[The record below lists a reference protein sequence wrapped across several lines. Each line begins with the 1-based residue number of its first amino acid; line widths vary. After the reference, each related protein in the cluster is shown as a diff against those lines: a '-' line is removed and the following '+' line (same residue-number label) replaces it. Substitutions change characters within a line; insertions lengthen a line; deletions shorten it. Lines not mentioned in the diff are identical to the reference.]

1 MSLFNYS
8 RLESMA
14 LMRALWTVAN
24 ADGVFARREQA
35 MLLSSGQMLDVD
47 VDIQALTVIDPEE
60 LADRIE
66 TPANRIVAA
75 KACLVMA
82 IVDGSIS
89 PEEWQVLAAFRVA
102 LGVSDADMAVFHS
115 LSRRQRQL
123 NQFEFQRRFAAPQL
137 KTMYAQQGWE
147 GVMQFFEDIEHVT
160 LPKLTQENPEIV
172 WRYRKLGLLPAG
184 TLGRELWRFYR
195 EREFA
200 FAGEVGGVPEHLV
213 HHDLTH
219 ILTGY
224 STDPEGELEVL
235 AFSAGMREED
245 PFSALFLVLLQFDA
259 GVQLLPGAAPRSV
272 RSLFD
277 PVRVLRALNRGQS
290 VGYDLSDNWDY
301 WEDIDMPVAMLR
313 ERYKIDHV

>member
-1 MSLFNYS
+1 MSLFNFS

-47 VDIQALTVIDPEE
+47 IDIQELTEIDADE

-89 PEEWQVLAAFRVA
+89 PEEWQVLAAYRVA

-137 KTMYAQQGWE
+137 KSMYAQQGWE
-147 GVMQFFEDIEHVT
+147 GVMQFFEEIEHVT

-172 WRYRKLGLLPAG
+172 WRYRKLGLLPDG

-235 AFSAGMREED
+235 AFTAGMREED

-259 GVQLLPGAAPRSV
+259 GVQLLPGGAPQSA
-272 RSLFD
+272 RSLFN